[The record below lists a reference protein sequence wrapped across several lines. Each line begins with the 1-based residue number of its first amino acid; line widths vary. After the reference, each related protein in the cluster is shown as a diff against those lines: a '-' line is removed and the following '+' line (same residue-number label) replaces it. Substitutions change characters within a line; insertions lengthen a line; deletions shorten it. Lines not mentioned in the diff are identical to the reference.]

1 MNRILH
7 WITERL
13 SSPASTAETDQRD
26 SGHVEPVVNE
36 EDGPVGVF
44 TVRHARTNTDNST
57 TNGCQEATGD
67 TQPDLAIIESPSE
80 TPVISE
86 SYDPYDSGTY
96 RILKK

>member
-13 SSPASTAETDQRD
+13 SRPTSAAETDQRD
-26 SGHVEPVVNE
+26 SDHEESVVSKD
-36 EDGPVGVF
+36 DGPVGVF
-44 TVRHARTNTDNST
+44 TVRHARTNVDNSP
-57 TNGCQEATGD
+57 TNGYEEATGD
-67 TQPDLAIIESPSE
+67 TQPDLEIIESPSE

-96 RILKK
+96 RVLKK